1 MPGILKNG
9 KNDAKKKNVQIDTK
23 TKEDSNIPSSLT
35 QSWINSFFPQA
46 NIAKNRQE
54 VAKEKAQEIRHYE
67 RQLQNNNKYATL
79 FPQGSPYLNYSN
91 HQPNTQHHQRPVQRQ
106 YVQPVHQHQYVQPVH
121 QRQYVQPVHQ
131 RQYVQPVVFPRGV
144 PSSHQIFQHNG
155 QYYINPYYK
164 PTNKG
169 HAYAHGG
176 KKQKTKKSKQNKK
189 TPKKKT

>member
-9 KNDAKKKNVQIDTK
+9 KKPEQNPKPPKRFQIDSIPQN
-23 TKEDSNIPSSLT
+23 DSNIPPTLS
-35 QSWINSFFPQA
+35 QSWIKSFFQPA
-46 NIAKNRQE
+46 TIARNKQDA
-54 VAKEKAQEIRHYE
+54 AKEKEEENRHY
-67 RQLQNNNKYATL
+67 RKQLQNNKKYTTL

-106 YVQPVHQHQYVQPVH
+106 YVQPVHQH
-121 QRQYVQPVHQ
+121 QYVQPVHQ